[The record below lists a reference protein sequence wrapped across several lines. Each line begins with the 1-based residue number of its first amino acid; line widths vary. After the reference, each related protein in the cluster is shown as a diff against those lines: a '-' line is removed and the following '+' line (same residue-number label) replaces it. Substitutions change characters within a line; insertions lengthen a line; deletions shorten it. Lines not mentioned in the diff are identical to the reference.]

1 MQYGI
6 NEVAHDFQMPIVP
19 CNQHGIKRV
28 TTKANYSIIHYHI
41 SNINFRKQTSMHLPQ
56 PHCWSLVK
64 RFITI
69 PIKNANAM
77 RDSFRVYRPALLRFK
92 AGFRLPGAL
101 VNLKRNHIKR
111 NSHYLHR
118 QSRVLDFL
126 S

>member
-6 NEVAHDFQMPIVP
+6 NEVAHDFQMAIVP

-28 TTKANYSIIHYHI
+28 TTKANYSILHYHI

-69 PIKNANAM
+69 PIKNANAIE
-77 RDSFRVYRPALLRFK
+77 RF
-92 AGFRLPGAL
+92 FSSLQTRTPQ
-101 VNLKRNHIKR
+101 I
-111 NSHYLHR
+111 
-118 QSRVLDFL
+118 QSRLQIAGCSSKLEEKSHQEEFSL
-126 S
+126 LT